1 MGVPRVNNSKIKK
14 QNDQKNKGEEFM
26 VAASEVDVT
35 RLLNERKFSSFNVQI
50 VVLSFVI
57 LLLDGYDITVMAFAI
72 PALTK
77 AWGLTNPGVFGPV
90 LSASL
95 FGILVGAPLFGYIG
109 DRYGRRT
116 AIILSCIVF
125 GLFTWFVIFATTL
138 THLFALR
145 FLAGLGIGGVLAN
158 ASAINAEFA
167 PRRFQGTAVILA
179 FTGAAFGGALPGPVS
194 ALLVPT
200 HGWTMLFHIGGIL
213 PLIMAAFVAWR
224 MPESVR
230 YLALRDDKQDEIRRI
245 VRLLEPG
252 YAMNPDTRFVV
263 QNPEVRSTS
272 PTQLFLP
279 GLATITILLWA
290 IVSLVLMGYFFLI
303 SWMPTLLTRAQI
315 PGSEAAL
322 ITGALQIGG
331 VVGCLAVSRLV
342 DKYRVLPVV
351 ILFVLAVPVVAC
363 IGFVGVLSK
372 PMLIALVFLAGFCVL
387 AVQVSMAALSAMVY
401 PTSLRASGVGWAFG
415 IGRAGSIVGPLLGGA
430 LISAQLTAQQLYLAG
445 AAPFALGAILSLIL
459 MGMYRRR
466 MENLETRQ

>member
-1 MGVPRVNNSKIKK
+1 MA
-14 QNDQKNKGEEFM
+14 E
-26 VAASEVDVT
+26 ASEVDVT
-35 RLLNERKFSSFNVQI
+35 RLLNERRFNGFNVQ
-50 VVLSFVI
+50 VVALSFVI

-72 PALTK
+72 PALTRE
-77 AWGLTNPGVFGPV
+77 WGLANPGVFGPV

-116 AIILSCIVF
+116 AIILSCVVF
-125 GLFTWFVIFATTL
+125 GLFTWLTVFATTL

-158 ASAINAEFA
+158 ASALNAEFA

-194 ALLVPT
+194 ALLVPSY
-200 HGWTMLFHIGGIL
+200 GWTILFHVGGIL

-224 MPESVR
+224 MPESIR
-230 YLALRDDKQDEIRRI
+230 YLALRNDKQAEIRRI
-245 VRLLEPG
+245 VRLLEPSFD
-252 YAMNPDTRFVV
+252 MSPDKRFVV
-263 QNPEVRSTS
+263 QNPEVRSPS
-272 PTQLFLP
+272 PPQLFAP
-279 GLATITILLWA
+279 GLAGITVLLWA

-315 PGSEAAL
+315 PASDAAF

-342 DKYRVLPVV
+342 DRYRVLPVV
-351 ILFVLAVPVVAC
+351 VLFALAVPIVAC
-363 IGFVGVLSK
+363 IGFVGILSK
-372 PMLIALVFLAGFCVL
+372 PMLVVLIFLAGFCVL
-387 AVQVSMAALSAMVY
+387 GVQVSMAALSAMVY
-401 PTSLRASGVGWAFG
+401 PTALRASGVGWAFG

-459 MGMYRRR
+459 MGAYGRRLDKSEAR
-466 MENLETRQ
+466 E

>member
-1 MGVPRVNNSKIKK
+1 MA
-14 QNDQKNKGEEFM
+14 
-26 VAASEVDVT
+26 AASEVDVT
-35 RLLNERKFSSFNVQI
+35 RLLNERRFSSFNVQL
-50 VVLSFVI
+50 VVLSFII

-95 FGILVGAPLFGYIG
+95 FGILVGAPLFGFIG

-116 AIILSCIVF
+116 AIILSCLAF
-125 GLFTWFVIFATTL
+125 GLFTWLIIFAATL

-200 HGWTMLFHIGGIL
+200 YGWQILFHVGGIL

-224 MPESVR
+224 MPESIR
-230 YLALRDDKQDEIRRI
+230 YLALRTDKQDEIRRI
-245 VRLLEPG
+245 VRQLEPS
-252 YAMNPDTRFVV
+252 YTISPEQRFVV
-263 QNPEVRSTS
+263 PNAEVRSPS
-272 PTQLFLP
+272 PTQLFSS
-279 GLATITILLWA
+279 GLAGITLLLWA

-342 DKYRVLPVV
+342 DRYRVLPVV
-351 ILFVLAVPVVAC
+351 VLFTLAVPIVAC
-363 IGFVGVLSK
+363 IGFVGVLSR
-372 PMLIALVFLAGFCVL
+372 PMLIALIFLAGFCVL

-445 AAPFALGAILSLIL
+445 AAPFALGAILAFIL
-459 MGMYRRR
+459 MGMYGRR
-466 MENLETRQ
+466 MDKAETVA